1 VGSFGEKLRREREMR
16 GISLDEI
23 ATATKIGTRSLKA
36 LEDEKFSILPGGI
49 FNKGFVRS
57 YARYLGMNEDEAVA
71 DYQAAMKEQPVSVK
85 TIAAQSA
92 MARANRLAA
101 QQRRE
106 SSRTGGILRALLL
119 LVLSGTIAFGGYTSY
134 RRGYFKAL
142 KLPSLH
148 RQMKKEAVQAPATV
162 TPAPSTDA
170 VVGTA
175 VTSTAA
181 PVTPSPAAPT
191 VPVAAQAAPV
201 TTQAETQVAAQPAAE
216 NHPAHAGTAPELI
229 AEDHTTIGVP
239 KPRAVAAG
247 DVVLSIKAS
256 ERCWLSVAADG
267 KRALHRTLRANQ
279 QQTVTARDHI
289 RVTLGNPGSTE
300 LLLNGH
306 PLALNGDLSHPRI
319 FTVDATGVV
328 SE

>member
-119 LVLSGTIAFGGYTSY
+119 LVLSAVIAFGGYTSY

-148 RQMKKEAVQAPATV
+148 RQMKKEAVQPPAVTPTAAPVTSDAVPNPAT
-162 TPAPSTDA
+162 AA
-170 VVGTA
+170 V
-175 VTSTAA
+175 
-181 PVTPSPAAPT
+181 PVTPSPAAQTTPVAVPVTSQT
-191 VPVAAQAAPV
+191 VP
-201 TTQAETQVAAQPAAE
+201 QVAAQPAVE
-216 NHPAHAGTAPELI
+216 EHPAHAGGAPELI

-239 KPRAVAAG
+239 KPRTVAVG

-279 QQTVTARDHI
+279 QLTVTAKDHI

-306 PLALNGDLSHPRI
+306 PLALSGDLSHPRI

>member
-85 TIAAQSA
+85 TIATQSA

-106 SSRTGGILRALLL
+106 SQRSGGILRALLL

-148 RQMKKEAVQAPATV
+148 RQMKKEAVQAAMVVPTAPPVKSDAIPNTATAAAPV
-162 TPAPSTDA
+162 VPAPAALT
-170 VVGTA
+170 
-175 VTSTAA
+175 A
-181 PVTPSPAAPT
+181 PVTPS
-191 VPVAAQAAPV
+191 
-201 TTQAETQVAAQPAAE
+201 TQTQVAAQPE
-216 NHPAHAGTAPELI
+216 EHPAHTGTAPELI

-239 KPRAVAAG
+239 KPRTMAAG

>member
-1 VGSFGEKLRREREMR
+1 MR

-119 LVLSGTIAFGGYTSY
+119 LVLSGVIAYGGYTSY

-148 RQMKKEAVQAPATV
+148 RQMKKEAVQAPAV
-162 TPAPSTDA
+162 APASANPAPSA
-170 VVGTA
+170 ATA
-175 VTSTAA
+175 AA
-181 PVTPSPAAPT
+181 PVISQPE
-191 VPVAAQAAPV
+191 AQTAPV
-201 TTQAETQVAAQPAAE
+201 TTPSQTQVAAQPAVE
-216 NHPAHAGTAPELI
+216 NHPARATAAPELI

-239 KPRAVAAG
+239 KQRAASPG

-279 QQTVTARDHI
+279 QQTVTAKDRI